1 MSWSRYASAVDRPP
15 ILALLLVLNY
25 EMATKDEAYA
35 NLAEQMTQLNETVTK
50 FSRNCDSAMSLSSA
64 AQRVTMTFD
73 AM

>member
-1 MSWSRYASAVDRPP
+1 VFG
-15 ILALLLVLNY
+15 LLGNLNT
-25 EMATKDEAYA
+25 MATKDEAYA
-35 NLAEQMTQLNETVTK
+35 SLAEQMTQLNETVTK